1 MKTLMELESRIDKKK
16 TIRTMKKELE
26 QLYYFGNSYMSSA
39 YDLKVEEPGA
49 AYHVALPAGKL
60 SKSKKQFVQQM
71 QQVSSELLYGI
82 RQLPEKERVILEELY
97 LRKHEKEEV
106 CKNLSITDCTLRRRS
121 QSALYH
127 LAILLHK
134 TIMLEE

>member
-1 MKTLMELESRIDKKK
+1 MKTLMDLESRIDKKK
-16 TIRTMKKELE
+16 TIRMMKRELE

-49 AYHVALPAGKL
+49 GYHVAIPSGKL
-60 SKSKKQFVQQM
+60 SKTKKQFVNQM
-71 QQVSSELLYGI
+71 QQVSQELLYGI

-97 LRKHEKEEV
+97 LRKKDKEEV
-106 CKNLSITDCTLRRRS
+106 CKKLSVTDCTLRRRS